1 MKRLTAPELA
11 AWLAD
16 PARDKP
22 LLLDVREEWEFEHV
36 SLPGSHHLPLG
47 ELPAGEPD
55 LDPDQPVVCICH
67 HGVRS
72 LQAAAFLQHRGF
84 TQVHDLIGGI
94 DAWSREV
101 DPGVAR
107 Y

>member
-1 MKRLTAPELA
+1 MTRLSPAQLA

-16 PARDKP
+16 PAAARP
-22 LLLDVREEWEFEHV
+22 LLLDVREEWEFELAC
-36 SLPGSHHLPLG
+36 LPDSHHLPLG
-47 ELPAGEPD
+47 ELPSGLHQ
-55 LDPDQPVVCICH
+55 LDPQRPVVCICH

-72 LQAAAFLQHRGF
+72 LQAARLLMHHGF
-84 TQVHDLIGGI
+84 AQVHDLIGGI

-101 DPGVAR
+101 DTDVPR

>member
-1 MKRLTAPELA
+1 MTRLTPAELA

-16 PARDKP
+16 PARNGP

-36 SLPGSHHLPLG
+36 SLPGSFHLPLG
-47 ELPAGEPD
+47 DLPAGASE

-72 LQAAAFLQHRGF
+72 LQAAAYLRHRGF
-84 TQVHDLIGGI
+84 EDVSDLIGGI